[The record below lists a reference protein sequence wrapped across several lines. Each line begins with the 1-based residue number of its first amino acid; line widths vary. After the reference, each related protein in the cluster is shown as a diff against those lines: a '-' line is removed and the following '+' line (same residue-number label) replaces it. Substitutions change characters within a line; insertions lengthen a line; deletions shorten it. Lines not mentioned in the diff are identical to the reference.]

1 MAAFRRCV
9 DEDQVA
15 RVLVGDLMQATQ
27 NRINS
32 TPTFVLNETE
42 VLTGALPFAE
52 FQKRIE
58 AALATP
64 RP

>member
-1 MAAFRRCV
+1 V
-9 DEDQVA
+9 EEDQVA
-15 RVLVGDLMQATQ
+15 PILVGDLMQATQ

-32 TPTFVLNETE
+32 TPTFVLNETD
-42 VLTGALPFAE
+42 VLSGALPFAE

-58 AALATP
+58 AALAAP